1 MKIRNRKIT
10 SLVLAG
16 SILAGGGLGVTASSA
31 LAHDGTSKGNGVARA
46 ERGGPHGAK
55 AAVMTAVTSLL
66 GVDNAALKTAR
77 QSGTS
82 LSALAQQKGVARAD
96 LVSTIAAAL
105 KANRPAGAPALS
117 DAQATARA
125 GKMADHVPGQRANGP
140 RAGRAAVGA
149 AIAKAIG
156 VTTDELKA
164 ARKAGTSPA
173 ALAQQKGVARDT
185 VVAAVVAAL
194 KAGKPAGAPA
204 RTDAQLTQMAERIV
218 DGTGPGHGP
227 RGRGGARR

>member
-1 MKIRNRKIT
+1 MKIRNRKLT

-16 SILAGGGLGVTASSA
+16 SILAGGGMGVTASSA
-31 LAHDGTSKGNGVARA
+31 LAAHDTGAAGAQATAKPAAAKG
-46 ERGGPHGAK
+46 
-55 AAVMTAVTSLL
+55 AVMSAVKTLL
-66 GVDNAALKTAR
+66 DVDNAALKAAR

-82 LSALAQQKGVARAD
+82 LTVLAQQKGVDRAD

-105 KANRPAGAPALS
+105 KANRPANAPART
-117 DAQATARA
+117 DAQITARA
-125 GKMADHVPGQRANGP
+125 EKMADHVPGQRAGKV
-140 RAGRAAVGA
+140 RAGRAAVGT
-149 AIAKAIG
+149 AIARAIG

-194 KAGKPAGAPA
+194 KASTPAGAPA
-204 RTDAQLTQMAERIV
+204 RTDDQLTQVAERIV
-218 DGTGPGHGP
+218 DNDRPAHGP
-227 RGRGGARR
+227 RGRGGGRR